1 MNPFLYFLAGLLFGF
16 FAWNYTRKR
25 AKAENSLLIDQK
37 VRLQQE
43 KEIVVNFMHNLAVAI
58 GEGVERKELYQRIA
72 HTAVMTTGALS
83 ACVYEKLTNGKLQSI
98 ASEGL
103 FPPQRK
109 LKPLPEDSSSTR
121 ARFLERILASEILED
136 GEGIIGEVAKTGKA
150 VYVPQA
156 NIDPRVVKHD
166 DPALTLRS
174 LIYSPLI
181 HDDQILGV
189 LVVANPTNG
198 LPFSETDLSLVNSLA
213 EQAALAIKNSDAM
226 NLRVEKTQMDSDL
239 TLARDVQELFL
250 AKESPDFK
258 GLEIDTQYIPSSQ
271 VSGDFYDFY
280 KLSSTKFAVS
290 VADVSGK
297 GVPASL
303 LMALC
308 QTNLRHYVKKSKTPR
323 EILIQL
329 NQDLEERIRE
339 DMFITLVLAIIDTNA
354 NTITYTR
361 AGHEP
366 ALLGRV
372 NDEELKVH
380 KLHGNG
386 MALGMVPSDLF
397 EEIIEDQTCSFNK
410 GDMLVLYTD
419 GVTESQNQSNE
430 EFGLDRLC
438 EKLKNA
444 KENSPLSFNS
454 SLMKSLEEF
463 SSISSDRDDLTL
475 LTVKRS

>member
-1 MNPFLYFLAGLLFGF
+1 MNSLLYFLAGLFLGIL
-16 FAWNYTRKR
+16 AWNYTRKR
-25 AKAENSLLIDQK
+25 AKAETTKLNDQK
-37 VRLQQE
+37 IRLQQE
-43 KEIVVNFMHNLAVAI
+43 KEIIVDFMHNLAVAI
-58 GEGVERKELYQRIA
+58 GEGVVRKDLYQRIA
-72 HTAVMTTGALS
+72 HTAVMTTGAIS
-83 ACVYEKLTNGKLQSI
+83 ACVYEKLANGKLQSV
-98 ASEGL
+98 ATEGL

-109 LKPLPEDSSSTR
+109 LKSPLGETTTTR
-121 ARFLERILASEILED
+121 ARFLEKILASEILED

-156 NIDPRVVKHD
+156 QNDPRVVKHD
-166 DPALTLRS
+166 DPSLMLRS
-174 LIYSPLI
+174 LIYSPLV

-189 LVVANPTNG
+189 LVVANPANG
-198 LPFSETDLSLVNSLA
+198 LPFSETDSSLVNSLA

-226 NLRVEKTQMDSDL
+226 NLRVEKTRMDSDL

-280 KLSSTKFAVS
+280 KLSATKFAVS

-308 QTNLRHYVKKSKTPR
+308 QTNLRHYVKKSKSPR
-323 EILIQL
+323 EILIKL

-339 DMFITLVLAIIDTNA
+339 DMFITLFLAIIDTLA
-354 NTITYTR
+354 NTITFTR

-366 ALLGRV
+366 ALLGKV
-372 NDEELKVH
+372 NNDQLKVE
-380 KLHGNG
+380 KLRGNG

-397 EEIIEDQTCSFNK
+397 EEVIEDQTCAFEH

-419 GVTESQNQSNE
+419 GVTESQNQSKE
-430 EFGLDRLC
+430 EFGLDRLY
-438 EKLKNA
+438 EQLEGA
-444 KENSPLSFNS
+444 KEKSPHSFNS
-454 SLMKSLEEF
+454 SLMSSLEAF
-463 SSISSDRDDLTL
+463 SSTSSDRDDLTL
-475 LTVKRS
+475 LTVKRT

>member
-1 MNPFLYFLAGLLFGF
+1 MNSLLYFLAGLFLGIL
-16 FAWNYTRKR
+16 AWNYTRKR
-25 AKAENSLLIDQK
+25 AKAETTKLNDQK
-37 VRLQQE
+37 IRLQQE
-43 KEIVVNFMHNLAVAI
+43 KEIIVDFMHNLAVAI
-58 GEGVERKELYQRIA
+58 GEGVVRKDLYQRIA
-72 HTAVMTTGALS
+72 HTAVMTTGAIS
-83 ACVYEKLTNGKLQSI
+83 ACVYEKLANGKLQSV
-98 ASEGL
+98 ATEGL

-109 LKPLPEDSSSTR
+109 LKSPLAETSTTR
-121 ARFLERILASEILED
+121 ARFLEKILASEILED

-156 NIDPRVVKHD
+156 QNDPRVVKHD
-166 DPALTLRS
+166 DPSLMLRS
-174 LIYSPLI
+174 LIYSPLV

-189 LVVANPTNG
+189 LVVANPANG
-198 LPFSETDLSLVNSLA
+198 LPFSETDSSLVNSLA

-226 NLRVEKTQMDSDL
+226 NLRVEKTRMDSDL

-280 KLSSTKFAVS
+280 KLSATKFAVS

-308 QTNLRHYVKKSKTPR
+308 QTNLRHYVKKSKSPR
-323 EILIQL
+323 EILIKL

-339 DMFITLVLAIIDTNA
+339 DMFITLFLAIIDTLA
-354 NTITYTR
+354 NTITFTR

-366 ALLGRV
+366 ALLGKV
-372 NDEELKVH
+372 NNDQLKVE
-380 KLHGNG
+380 KLRGNG

-397 EEIIEDQTCSFNK
+397 EEVIEDQTCAFEH

-419 GVTESQNQSNE
+419 GVTESQNQSKE

-438 EKLKNA
+438 EQLEGA
-444 KENSPLSFNS
+444 KEKSPHSFNS
-454 SLMKSLEEF
+454 SLMSSLEAF
-463 SSISSDRDDLTL
+463 SSTSSDRDDLTL
-475 LTVKRS
+475 LTVKRT

>member
-1 MNPFLYFLAGLLFGF
+1 MNSLLYFLAGLFLGIL
-16 FAWNYTRKR
+16 AWNYTRKK
-25 AKAENSLLIDQK
+25 AKSETSKLNDQK
-37 VRLQQE
+37 IRLQQE
-43 KEIVVNFMHNLAVAI
+43 KEIIVDFMHNLAVAI
-58 GEGVERKELYQRIA
+58 GEGVVRKDLYQRIA
-72 HTAVMTTGALS
+72 HTAVMTTGAIS
-83 ACVYEKLTNGKLQSI
+83 ACVYEKLANGKLQSV
-98 ASEGL
+98 ATEGL

-109 LKPLPEDSSSTR
+109 LRSPLAETSTTR
-121 ARFLERILASEILED
+121 ARFLEKILASEILED

-156 NIDPRVVKHD
+156 QNDPRIVKHD
-166 DPALTLRS
+166 DPSLMLRS
-174 LIYSPLI
+174 LIYSPLL
-181 HDDQILGV
+181 HDDQISGV
-189 LVVANPTNG
+189 LVVANPANG
-198 LPFSETDLSLVNSLA
+198 LPFSETDFSLVNSLA

-226 NLRVEKTQMDSDL
+226 NLRVEKTRMDSDL

-258 GLEIDTQYIPSSQ
+258 GLEIDTQYVPSSQ

-280 KLSSTKFAVS
+280 KLSASKFAVS

-308 QTNLRHYVKKSKTPR
+308 QTNLRHYVNKSKSPR
-323 EILIQL
+323 EILIKL

-339 DMFITLVLAIIDTNA
+339 DMFITLVLAIIDTQA
-354 NTITYTR
+354 NTITFSR

-366 ALLGRV
+366 ALLGKV
-372 NDEELKVH
+372 NNDHLKVE
-380 KLHGNG
+380 KLRGNG

-397 EEIIEDQTCSFNK
+397 EEVIEDQTCAFEH

-419 GVTESQNQSNE
+419 GVTESQNQSKE

-438 EKLKNA
+438 EKLEGA
-444 KENSPLSFNS
+444 KEKSPRSFNS
-454 SLMKSLEEF
+454 SLMSSLEAF
-463 SSISSDRDDLTL
+463 SSTSSDRDDLTL
-475 LTVKRS
+475 LTVKRT

>member
-1 MNPFLYFLAGLLFGF
+1 LLYFLAGLFLGIL
-16 FAWNYTRKR
+16 AWNYTRKK
-25 AKAENSLLIDQK
+25 AKSETSKLNDQK
-37 VRLQQE
+37 IRLQQE
-43 KEIVVNFMHNLAVAI
+43 KEIIVDFMHNLAVAI
-58 GEGVERKELYQRIA
+58 GEGVVRKDLYQRIA
-72 HTAVMTTGALS
+72 HTAVMTTGAIS
-83 ACVYEKLTNGKLQSI
+83 ACVYEKLANGKLQSV
-98 ASEGL
+98 ATEGL

-109 LKPLPEDSSSTR
+109 LRSPLAETSTTR
-121 ARFLERILASEILED
+121 ARFLEKILASEILED

-156 NIDPRVVKHD
+156 QNDPRVVKHD
-166 DPALTLRS
+166 DPSLMLRS
-174 LIYSPLI
+174 LIYSPLL
-181 HDDQILGV
+181 HDDQISGV
-189 LVVANPTNG
+189 LVVANPANG
-198 LPFSETDLSLVNSLA
+198 LPFSETDFSLVNSLA

-226 NLRVEKTQMDSDL
+226 NLRVEKTRMDSDL

-258 GLEIDTQYIPSSQ
+258 GLEIDTQYVPSSQ

-280 KLSSTKFAVS
+280 KLSASKFAVS

-308 QTNLRHYVKKSKTPR
+308 QTNLRHYVNKSKSPR
-323 EILIQL
+323 EILIKL

-339 DMFITLVLAIIDTNA
+339 DMFITLFLAIIDTQA
-354 NTITYTR
+354 NTITFSR

-366 ALLGRV
+366 ALLGKV
-372 NDEELKVH
+372 NNDHLKVE
-380 KLHGNG
+380 KLRGNG

-397 EEIIEDQTCSFNK
+397 EEVIEDQTCAFEH

-419 GVTESQNQSNE
+419 GVTESQNQSKE

-438 EKLKNA
+438 EKLEGA
-444 KENSPLSFNS
+444 KEKSPRSFNS
-454 SLMKSLEEF
+454 SLMSSLEAF
-463 SSISSDRDDLTL
+463 SSTSSDRDDLTL
-475 LTVKRS
+475 LTVKRT

>member
-1 MNPFLYFLAGLLFGF
+1 MNSLLYFLAGLFLGIL
-16 FAWNYTRKR
+16 AWNYTRKK
-25 AKAENSLLIDQK
+25 AKSETSKLNDQK
-37 VRLQQE
+37 IRLQQE
-43 KEIVVNFMHNLAVAI
+43 KEIIVDFMHNLAVAI
-58 GEGVERKELYQRIA
+58 GEGVVRKDLYQRIA
-72 HTAVMTTGALS
+72 HTAVMTTGAIS
-83 ACVYEKLTNGKLQSI
+83 ACVYEKLANGKLQSV
-98 ASEGL
+98 ATEGL

-109 LKPLPEDSSSTR
+109 LRSPLAETSTTR
-121 ARFLERILASEILED
+121 ARFLEKILASEILED

-156 NIDPRVVKHD
+156 QNDPRIVKHD
-166 DPALTLRS
+166 DPSLMLRS
-174 LIYSPLI
+174 LIYSPLL
-181 HDDQILGV
+181 HDDQISGV
-189 LVVANPTNG
+189 LVVANPANG
-198 LPFSETDLSLVNSLA
+198 LPFSETDFSLVNSLA

-226 NLRVEKTQMDSDL
+226 NLRVEKTRMDSDL

-258 GLEIDTQYIPSSQ
+258 GLEIDTQYVPSSQ

-280 KLSSTKFAVS
+280 KLSASKFAVS

-308 QTNLRHYVKKSKTPR
+308 QTNLRHYVNKSKSPR
-323 EILIQL
+323 EILIKL

-339 DMFITLVLAIIDTNA
+339 DMFITLFLAIIDTQA
-354 NTITYTR
+354 NTITFSR

-366 ALLGRV
+366 ALLGKV
-372 NDEELKVH
+372 NNDHLKVE
-380 KLHGNG
+380 KLRGNG

-397 EEIIEDQTCSFNK
+397 EEVIEDQTCAFEH

-419 GVTESQNQSNE
+419 GVTESQNQSKE

-438 EKLKNA
+438 EKLEGA
-444 KENSPLSFNS
+444 KEKSPRSFNS
-454 SLMKSLEEF
+454 SLMSSLEAF
-463 SSISSDRDDLTL
+463 SSTSSDRDDLTL
-475 LTVKRS
+475 LTVKRT

>member
-1 MNPFLYFLAGLLFGF
+1 
-16 FAWNYTRKR
+16 
-25 AKAENSLLIDQK
+25 
-37 VRLQQE
+37 
-43 KEIVVNFMHNLAVAI
+43 MHNLAVAI
-58 GEGVERKELYQRIA
+58 GEGVDRKDLYQRIA

-109 LKPLPEDSSSTR
+109 IKPTSDDASSTR
-121 ARFLERILASEILED
+121 ARFLEKILASEILED

-156 NIDPRVVKHD
+156 NLDPRVIKHVD
-166 DPALTLRS
+166 QSLVLRS
-174 LIYSPLI
+174 LIYSPLL
-181 HDDQILGV
+181 HDDQTLGV

-198 LPFSETDLSLVNSLA
+198 LPFTETDLSLVNSLA

-226 NLRVEKTQMDSDL
+226 NLRVDKTRMDSDL
-239 TLARDVQELFL
+239 MLARDVQELFL

-258 GLEIDTQYIPSSQ
+258 GLEIDTQYVPSSQ

-329 NQDLEERIRE
+329 NQELEERIRE
-339 DMFITLVLAIIDTNA
+339 DMFITLFLAIIDTNA
-354 NTITYTR
+354 NSITYTR

-366 ALLGRV
+366 ALLGRANKDTLEV
-372 NDEELKVH
+372 D
-380 KLHGNG
+380 KLRGNG

-397 EEIIEDQTCSFNK
+397 EEVIEDQTCSFNK

-419 GVTESQNQSNE
+419 GVTESQNQAKE
-430 EFGLDRLC
+430 EFGLDRVC
-438 EKLKNA
+438 ENLKCS
-444 KENSPLSFNS
+444 KEKSPHSFNS
-454 SLMKSLEEF
+454 LLMNSLEEF
-463 SSISSDRDDLTL
+463 SSISSERDDLTL
-475 LTVKRS
+475 LTVKRI

>member
-1 MNPFLYFLAGLLFGF
+1 MNSLLYFLAGLFLGIL
-16 FAWNYTRKR
+16 AWNYTRKK
-25 AKAENSLLIDQK
+25 AKSETSKLNDQK
-37 VRLQQE
+37 IRLQQE
-43 KEIVVNFMHNLAVAI
+43 KEIIVDFMHNLAVAI
-58 GEGVERKELYQRIA
+58 GEGVVRKDLYQRIA
-72 HTAVMTTGALS
+72 HTAVMTTGAIS
-83 ACVYEKLTNGKLQSI
+83 ACVYEKLPNGKLQSV
-98 ASEGL
+98 ATEGL

-109 LKPLPEDSSSTR
+109 LKSPLAETSTTR
-121 ARFLERILASEILED
+121 ARFLEKILASEILED

-156 NIDPRVVKHD
+156 QNDPRIVKHD
-166 DPALTLRS
+166 DPSLMLRS
-174 LIYSPLI
+174 LIYSPLL
-181 HDDQILGV
+181 HDDQISGV
-189 LVVANPTNG
+189 LVVANPANG
-198 LPFSETDLSLVNSLA
+198 LPFSETDFSLVNSLA

-226 NLRVEKTQMDSDL
+226 NLRVEKTRMDSDL

-258 GLEIDTQYIPSSQ
+258 GLEIDTQYVPSSQ

-280 KLSSTKFAVS
+280 KLSASKFAVS

-308 QTNLRHYVKKSKTPR
+308 QTNLRHYVNKSKSPR
-323 EILIQL
+323 EILIKL

-339 DMFITLVLAIIDTNA
+339 DMFITLFLAIIDTQA
-354 NTITYTR
+354 NTITFSR

-366 ALLGRV
+366 ALLGKV
-372 NDEELKVH
+372 NNGRLKVE
-380 KLHGNG
+380 KLRGNG

-397 EEIIEDQTCSFNK
+397 EEVIEDQTCAFEH

-419 GVTESQNQSNE
+419 GVTESQNQSKE

-438 EKLKNA
+438 EKLEGA
-444 KENSPLSFNS
+444 KEKSPRSFNS
-454 SLMKSLEEF
+454 SLMSSLEAF
-463 SSISSDRDDLTL
+463 SSTSSDRDDLTL
-475 LTVKRS
+475 LTVKRT

>member
-1 MNPFLYFLAGLLFGF
+1 MSPIVYFISGIIIGILG
-16 FAWNYTRKR
+16 WSHTRKKSR
-25 AKAENSLLIDQK
+25 IEIDTLKDQK
-37 VRLQQE
+37 IRLQQE
-43 KEIVVNFMHNLAVAI
+43 KEIIVDFMHNLAVAI
-58 GEGVERKELYQRIA
+58 GEGVDKNVLYQRIA
-72 HTAVMTTGALS
+72 HTAVMTTGAIS
-83 ACVYEKLTNGKLQSI
+83 ACVYEKMESGKLQSI
-98 ASEGL
+98 ATEGL

-109 LKPLPEDSSSTR
+109 LKTPSGEANLTR
-121 ARFLERILASEILED
+121 ARFLEKILAAEILED
-136 GEGIIGEVAKTGKA
+136 GEGIVGEVAKTGKA

-156 NIDPRVVKHD
+156 QNDPRVVKHG
-166 DPALTLRS
+166 DPSLTLRS
-174 LIYSPLI
+174 LIYSPLM
-181 HDDQILGV
+181 HDDQTLGV
-189 LVVANPTNG
+189 LVVANPANG

-226 NLRVEKTQMDSDL
+226 NLRVEKTRMDSDL

-258 GLEIDTQYIPSSQ
+258 GLDIDTHYVPSSQ

-280 KLSSTKFAVS
+280 KLSATKFAVS

-308 QTNLRHYVKKSKTPR
+308 QTNLRHYVKKSKSPK
-323 EILIQL
+323 EILIKL

-339 DMFITLVLAIIDTNA
+339 DMFITLVLAIIDTQA
-354 NTITYTR
+354 NKITYAR

-366 ALLGRV
+366 ALLGK
-372 NDEELKVH
+372 LKNEHLEVE

-397 EEIIEDQTCSFNK
+397 EEIIEDQTCTFSL
-410 GDMLVLYTD
+410 GDMFVLYTD
-419 GVTESQNQSNE
+419 GVTESQNQSKE
-430 EFGLDRLC
+430 EFGFDRLC
-438 EKLKNA
+438 DMLKNS
-444 KENSPLSFNS
+444 KDKSPRSFNT

-463 SSISSDRDDLTL
+463 SSISSEKDDLTL
-475 LTVKRS
+475 LSVKRL

>member
-1 MNPFLYFLAGLLFGF
+1 MNSLLYFLAGLFLGILV
-16 FAWNYTRKR
+16 WNYARKR
-25 AKAENSLLIDQK
+25 AKAETNKLKDQK

-43 KEIVVNFMHNLAVAI
+43 KEIIVDFMHNLAVAI
-58 GEGVERKELYQRIA
+58 GEGVVRKDLYQRIA
-72 HTAVMTTGALS
+72 HTAVMTTGAIS
-83 ACVYEKLTNGKLQSI
+83 ACVYEKLVCGKLRSG
-98 ASEGL
+98 ATEGL

-109 LKPLPEDSSSTR
+109 LKSPLDETSTTR
-121 ARFLERILASEILED
+121 ARFLEKILVSEILED

-150 VYVPQA
+150 VYVPHAQS
-156 NIDPRVVKHD
+156 DPRVVRHE
-166 DPALTLRS
+166 DPSLTLRS
-174 LIYSPLI
+174 LIYSPLV
-181 HDDQILGV
+181 HDDQVLGV
-189 LVVANPTNG
+189 LVVANPANG

-226 NLRVEKTQMDSDL
+226 NLRVEKTRMDSDL

-258 GLEIDTQYIPSSQ
+258 GLEIDTQYVPSSQ

-280 KLSSTKFAVS
+280 KLSATKFAVS

-308 QTNLRHYVKKSKTPR
+308 QTNLRHYVKKSKSPR
-323 EILIQL
+323 EILIKL

-339 DMFITLVLAIIDTNA
+339 DMFITLFLAIIDTQS
-354 NTITYTR
+354 NTITFTR

-366 ALLGRV
+366 ALLGKV
-372 NDEELKVH
+372 NNGQLKVE
-380 KLHGNG
+380 KLRGNG

-397 EEIIEDQTCSFNK
+397 EEVIEDQTCSFEK

-419 GVTESQNQSNE
+419 GVTESQNQSKE

-438 EKLKNA
+438 EQLEGAVEK
-444 KENSPLSFNS
+444 SPHSFNS
-454 SLMKSLEEF
+454 TLMNSLEKF
-463 SSISSDRDDLTL
+463 SSMTSDRDDLTL
-475 LTVKRS
+475 LTVKRI

>member
-1 MNPFLYFLAGLLFGF
+1 MNSLLYFLAGLFLGIL
-16 FAWNYTRKR
+16 AWNYTRKK
-25 AKAENSLLIDQK
+25 AKSETSKLNDQK
-37 VRLQQE
+37 IRLQQE
-43 KEIVVNFMHNLAVAI
+43 KEIIVDFMHNLAVAI
-58 GEGVERKELYQRIA
+58 GEGVVRKDLYQRIA
-72 HTAVMTTGALS
+72 HTAVMTTGAIS
-83 ACVYEKLTNGKLQSI
+83 ACVYEKLANGKLQSV
-98 ASEGL
+98 ATEGL

-109 LKPLPEDSSSTR
+109 LRSPLAETSTTR
-121 ARFLERILASEILED
+121 ARFLEKILASEILED

-156 NIDPRVVKHD
+156 QNDPRVVKHD
-166 DPALTLRS
+166 DPSLMLRS
-174 LIYSPLI
+174 LIYSPLL
-181 HDDQILGV
+181 HDDQISGV
-189 LVVANPTNG
+189 LVVANPANG
-198 LPFSETDLSLVNSLA
+198 LPFSETDFSLVNSLA

-226 NLRVEKTQMDSDL
+226 NLRVEKTRMDSDL

-258 GLEIDTQYIPSSQ
+258 GLEIDTQYVPSSQ

-280 KLSSTKFAVS
+280 KLSASKFAVS

-308 QTNLRHYVKKSKTPR
+308 QTNLRHYVNKSKSPR
-323 EILIQL
+323 EILIKL

-339 DMFITLVLAIIDTNA
+339 DMFITLFLAIIDTQA
-354 NTITYTR
+354 NTITFSR

-366 ALLGRV
+366 ALLGKV
-372 NDEELKVH
+372 NNDHLKVE
-380 KLHGNG
+380 KLRGNG

-397 EEIIEDQTCSFNK
+397 EEVIEDQTCAFEH

-419 GVTESQNQSNE
+419 GVTESQNQSKE

-438 EKLKNA
+438 EKLEGA
-444 KENSPLSFNS
+444 KEKSPRSFNS
-454 SLMKSLEEF
+454 SLMSSLEAF
-463 SSISSDRDDLTL
+463 SSTSSDRDDLTL
-475 LTVKRS
+475 LTVKRT

>member
-1 MNPFLYFLAGLLFGF
+1 MNSLLYFLAGLFLGIL
-16 FAWNYTRKR
+16 AWNYTRKK
-25 AKAENSLLIDQK
+25 AKSETSKLNDQK
-37 VRLQQE
+37 IRLQQE
-43 KEIVVNFMHNLAVAI
+43 KEIIVDFMHNLAVAI
-58 GEGVERKELYQRIA
+58 GEGVVRKDLYQRIA
-72 HTAVMTTGALS
+72 HTAVMTTGAIS
-83 ACVYEKLTNGKLQSI
+83 ACVYEKLPNGKLQSV
-98 ASEGL
+98 ATEGL

-109 LKPLPEDSSSTR
+109 LRSPLAETSTTR
-121 ARFLERILASEILED
+121 ARFLEKILASEILED

-156 NIDPRVVKHD
+156 QNDPRIVKHD
-166 DPALTLRS
+166 DPSLMLRS
-174 LIYSPLI
+174 LIYSPLL
-181 HDDQILGV
+181 HDDQISGV
-189 LVVANPTNG
+189 LVVANPANG
-198 LPFSETDLSLVNSLA
+198 LPFSETDFSLVNSLA

-226 NLRVEKTQMDSDL
+226 NLRVEKTRMDSDL

-258 GLEIDTQYIPSSQ
+258 GLEIDTQYVPSSQ

-280 KLSSTKFAVS
+280 KLSASKFAVS

-308 QTNLRHYVKKSKTPR
+308 QTNLRHYVNKSKSPR
-323 EILIQL
+323 EILIKL

-339 DMFITLVLAIIDTNA
+339 DMFITLFLAIIDTQA
-354 NTITYTR
+354 NTITFSR

-366 ALLGRV
+366 ALLGKV
-372 NDEELKVH
+372 NNDHLKVE
-380 KLHGNG
+380 KLRGNG

-397 EEIIEDQTCSFNK
+397 EEVIEDQTCTFEH

-419 GVTESQNQSNE
+419 GVTESQNQSKE

-438 EKLKNA
+438 EKLEGA
-444 KENSPLSFNS
+444 KEKSPRSFNS
-454 SLMKSLEEF
+454 SLMSSLEAF
-463 SSISSDRDDLTL
+463 SSTSSDRDDLTL
-475 LTVKRS
+475 LTVKRT